1 MFLHSNITLSYL
13 VVVSPLLA
21 QLNCGTNIKDSMN
34 KPTSWQVC
42 KQVNINWASDI
53 SLSMCAYL
61 LACSSR
67 PHSRLLVSIWPSNKV
82 YHSHWL
88 WASQQATR
96 NDTWVT
102 AYICIILHTQK
113 LLLSYL
119 GSQQWRNERGW
130 IVQAI
135 TDDSLL
141 SGRLLRFAV
150 YGKWQNSH
158 VIFKTTTKKISSS
171 CLILGS
177 GGSSDSDWV
186 QRPLIFRLEDF
197 RFDACSRNNRGWRSP
212 FSSAPGGVYGV
223 CSSSCTTHGNIK
235 LRPTRAW

>member
-1 MFLHSNITLSYL
+1 
-13 VVVSPLLA
+13 
-21 QLNCGTNIKDSMN
+21 MN

-61 LACSSR
+61 LACSHR

-96 NDTWVT
+96 NYTSVT

-113 LLLSYL
+113 APFELFRKSTVKEGTWLNWTSDNGWLTPVL
-119 GSQQWRNERGW
+119 QTPALCCLQKVTKLPRN
-130 IVQAI
+130 I
-135 TDDSLL
+135 
-141 SGRLLRFAV
+141 
-150 YGKWQNSH
+150 QNN
-158 VIFKTTTKKISSS
+158 KKKISSS

-197 RFDACSRNNRGWRSP
+197 RFDARSRNNRGWRSP
-212 FSSAPGGVYGV
+212 FSSSPGGIYGA
-223 CSSSCTTHGNIK
+223 CASSCTTHGSIK
-235 LRPTRAW
+235 LRMIK